1 MIRICYFRLIS
12 IALSIILFRCGIKIE
27 MIFAKSWH
35 WVIIIGDIFE
45 NSYNSILHIILTI
58 LLFTTIKRSTMS
70 FYCSKFRSYHIVMKI
85 FGCQFLRSL
94 TFFLY
99 ALHMHYKTELMS
111 LKVYYFRDVNTL
123 DVMDCRLLV

>member
-1 MIRICYFRLIS
+1 
-12 IALSIILFRCGIKIE
+12 
-27 MIFAKSWH
+27 
-35 WVIIIGDIFE
+35 
-45 NSYNSILHIILTI
+45 
-58 LLFTTIKRSTMS
+58 
-70 FYCSKFRSYHIVMKI
+70 MKI